1 MAAAASTGTSGWA
14 ASAPAGQ
21 TSSGNG
27 ARTPSQDELGP
38 PSRDV
43 ALRFPPWG
51 RGRRGASPS
60 GAWPWTSLLGG
71 VVPERTFLGRSFG
84 VPTLGAWA
92 RRSSLLGGRHV
103 WWAGE
108 SLPGAWPWGFPSG
121 GVAGGGS
128 LSRGVSREFPP
139 GGRPP
144 SGRHV
149 GGGSPSRAVA
159 RDPLTGDVEVQAGT
173 PIRLRRPAAPPQL
186 SDNRLLDP
194 LPRQAQLLT
203 GRRPLTFRLLMS
215 VSGALP
221 PPAPP
226 PRPCTLPNALQ
237 GSSDPAVLGSRR
249 GV

>member
-1 MAAAASTGTSGWA
+1 MES
-14 ASAPAGQ
+14 
-21 TSSGNG
+21 
-27 ARTPSQDELGP
+27 P
-38 PSRDV
+38 P
-43 ALRFPPWG
+43 LG
-51 RGRRGASPS
+51 RGP
-60 GAWPWTSLLGG
+60 GG
-71 VVPERTFLGRSFG
+71 VPS
-84 VPTLGAWA
+84 W
-92 RRSSLLGGRHV
+92 GGRHV

-108 SLPGAWPWGFPSG
+108 SLPGAWPWGVPFWGRSR
-121 GVAGGGS
+121 GGGS